1 MSPLYRVLALPY
13 RLQNRHEHWRVFV
26 KYLKQYHFVRQS
38 FKHIKT
44 LGELIFDTFFYRA
57 KCLQN
62 KVVSRLRFY
71 QIDGR

>member
-44 LGELIFDTFFYRA
+44 LGELIFDTFFIGLNA
-57 KCLQN
+57 CN
-62 KVVSRLRFY
+62 KVVSRLGFY